1 MRISSGRLHILA
13 LSIKELAEHQD
24 LNLDDFAYKVNL
36 KSEVFTREL
45 FEEVIQAAIF
55 AGLVNRSEVGS
66 MSLSGIGRRLLNS
79 PGINEDYDLK
89 RRILRR
95 VILSTRRDLVR
106 LAFSGLDEFRLRPSD
121 ELECF
126 EQLGLADYRLS
137 EDAIRWWGSIQSA
150 GADFDSGILKRLGD
164 RAELASIRFEEERL
178 KGYLS
183 VDIKVDWVSR
193 ETDMA
198 GFDILSYSGH
208 QPDPLSRVP
217 IEVKKLSRD
226 HEGTHFFYLSRNEF
240 EVASKTPEY
249 RFHLWEIAPDAK
261 SATLWIPNL
270 ENVLLASPIDKAPG
284 KWESCKVFLSSL
296 RDFSSRQ
303 AF

>member
-1 MRISSGRLHILA
+1 MRISSGRLHLLA
-13 LSIKELAEHQD
+13 LSLKELGEFEE
-24 LNLDDFAYKVNL
+24 LNLDDLAYKVNL
-36 KSEVFTREL
+36 KSEVFTRDL

-66 MSLSGIGRRLLNS
+66 ASLSGIGRRLLNS
-79 PGINEDYDLK
+79 TAINENYDLQ

-137 EDAIRWWGSIQSA
+137 EEAIRWWSSIQSA
-150 GADFDSGILKRLGD
+150 GAEFDSGILKSLGD

-183 VDIKVDWVSR
+183 GDRKVDWVSR
-193 ETDMA
+193 DTDLA

-208 QPDPLSRVP
+208 QPDPMTRVP

-226 HEGTHFFYLSRNEF
+226 NEGAHYFYLSRNEF
-240 EVASKTPEY
+240 EVASKTPGY
-249 RFHLWEIAPDAK
+249 RFHLWEIAPDGS
-261 SATLWIPNL
+261 SANLWIPKL
-270 ENVLLASPIDKAPG
+270 ANVLLASPVDKAPG
-284 KWESCKVFLSSL
+284 KWESCTIFLSSL
-296 RDFSSRQ
+296 QDSSSRQ